1 MKMRS
6 LMSIAASAVL
16 AVTATGFTAYGEAGL
31 YVIGDINGD
40 GVVDAADASFVL
52 AAYASTSSGKESPL
66 YTYQLPAADLN
77 GDNVIDAVD
86 ASLIL
91 LYNNWA
97 LTGNEGAIMTDFLEK
112 NGFKQKADDEEGPES
127 HGEEHTPTGAPVGAP
142 PAQEPAPTEY
152 VPQRIDSEYAEW
164 FWVGDSRTVGM
175 ARSVDIDYV
184 GKVGATI
191 SFFRSNAEQIYQ
203 IRDKT
208 IIMNLG
214 VNDLD
219 SAAYLRL
226 YNSMPDEFLDNN
238 TVIVMSV
245 NPCDGGYQYLNSRIV
260 SFNDAIRNG
269 LDSRITFLDSYSYL
283 MWYGF
288 RTFDGLHY
296 SDATYVDIYNFVFD
310 SINSVESCEDEE

>member
-1 MKMRS
+1 MKIKT
-6 LMSIAASAVL
+6 LMSIAASAAL
-16 AVTATGFTAYGEAGL
+16 AASSVAMTANSEASL
-31 YVIGDINGD
+31 FLMGDINGD
-40 GVVDAADASFVL
+40 GLVDSADASSAL
-52 AAYASTSSGKESPL
+52 AAYAYVSSGKDTPL
-66 YTYQLPAADLN
+66 YTYQESAADLN
-77 GDNVIDAVD
+77 GDSFIDAVD

-91 LYNNWA
+91 SYYAWA
-97 LTGNEGAIMTDFLEK
+97 SVSDESAIMTDFLEK
-112 NGFKQKADDEEGPES
+112 NGFKQKADEEEKK
-127 HGEEHTPTGAPVGAP
+127 EEAPANNN
-142 PAQEPAPTEY
+142 ANSAPAPANEQLPPIEFGVTEY

-175 ARSVDIDYV
+175 ARGIDIDYI

-191 SFFRSNAEQIYQ
+191 SFFRSNAEKIYQ

-208 IIMNLG
+208 VIINLG

-219 SAAYLRL
+219 SNAYLNL

-245 NPCDGGYQYLNSRIV
+245 NPCDGNYQYLNSRIEA
-260 SFNDAIRNG
+260 FNNNMKNG

-288 RTFDGLHY
+288 STFDGLHY

-310 SINSVESCEDEE
+310 SLNGGE